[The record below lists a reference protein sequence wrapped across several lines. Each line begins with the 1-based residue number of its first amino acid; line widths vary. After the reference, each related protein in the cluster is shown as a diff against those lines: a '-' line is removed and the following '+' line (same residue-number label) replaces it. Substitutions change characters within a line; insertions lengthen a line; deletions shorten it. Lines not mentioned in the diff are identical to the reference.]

1 MVNNIL
7 QNYTCILCVKYVYY
21 RHKEQQSEATMAI
34 KFIQFHTT
42 KGDEF
47 FAYTKNNAPMQ
58 KYFKTEKKAI
68 AWAAKNG
75 HEVLSVEYI

>member
-1 MVNNIL
+1 MV
-7 QNYTCILCVKYVYY
+7 
-21 RHKEQQSEATMAI
+21 I

-68 AWAAKNG
+68 AWAVKNR